1 MSKTLY
7 YPVYIAPG
15 RKTGGW
21 SWGKPHDTIQEAAAW
36 LEAEMEAIGSPLGTI
51 VEFSGGEKVPLAGQ
65 VRPKDARQIVRRWEL
80 LMDCTDTDTEE

>member
-1 MSKTLY
+1 
-7 YPVYIAPG
+7 
-15 RKTGGW
+15 
-21 SWGKPHDTIQEAAAW
+21 
-36 LEAEMEAIGSPLGTI
+36 MEAIGSPLGTI